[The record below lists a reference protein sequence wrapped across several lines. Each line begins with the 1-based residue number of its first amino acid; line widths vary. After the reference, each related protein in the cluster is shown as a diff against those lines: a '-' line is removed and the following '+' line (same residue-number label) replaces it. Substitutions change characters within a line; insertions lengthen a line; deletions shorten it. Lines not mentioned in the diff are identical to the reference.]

1 MYDDIHVSC
10 NPKESARYV
19 TAIRNTKQ
27 RALIK
32 DVLNDAGRPL
42 SASEVVKLARKK
54 SPNIG
59 TATVYRAINKLV
71 EDGFLVPVEI
81 PAEPS
86 RYEVAGLH
94 HHHHFY
100 CRKCKKVFDIDG
112 CPSDFTAFTPR
123 GFTLDAHEVIL
134 YGLCNLC
141 TSAS

>member
-1 MYDDIHVSC
+1 MMALSWFRNNVRDTCTV
-10 NPKESARYV
+10 A
-19 TAIRNTKQ
+19 TTRNTKQ

-32 DVLNDAGRPL
+32 EVLSDAGRPL

-54 SPNIG
+54 AAKIG

-86 RYEVAGLH
+86 RYEVSGLR

-100 CRKCKKVFDIDG
+100 CRTCKKVFDIDG
-112 CPSDFTAFTPR
+112 CPSDFTAFTPE
-123 GFTLDAHEVIL
+123 GFTLEAHEVIL
-134 YGLCNLC
+134 YGRCEHC
-141 TSAS
+141 TASG

>member
-1 MYDDIHVSC
+1 M
-10 NPKESARYV
+10 
-19 TAIRNTKQ
+19 AITRNTKQ

-32 DVLNDAGRPL
+32 EVLEEEGRPL
-42 SASEVVKLARKK
+42 SASEVAKLARAK
-54 SPNIG
+54 SEGIG
-59 TATVYRAINKLV
+59 TATVYRTINKLL

-100 CRKCKKVFDIDG
+100 CRKCKKVFDVEG
-112 CPSDFTAFTPR
+112 CPSDFSASTPE

-134 YGLCNLC
+134 YGRCAEC
-141 TSAS
+141 SAE

>member
-1 MYDDIHVSC
+1 MI
-10 NPKESARYV
+10 PKIIYRPERKTGVKVPA
-19 TAIRNTKQ
+19 TRNTKQ

-32 DVLNDAGRPL
+32 KVFEEAGRPL
-42 SASEVVKLARKK
+42 SASEVTKLARTK
-54 SPNIG
+54 SGNIG

-86 RYEVAGLH
+86 RYEVSGLH

-100 CRKCKKVFDIDG
+100 CRKCKKVFDVEG
-112 CPSDFTAFTPR
+112 CPSDFSAFTPK

-134 YGLCNLC
+134 YGRCADC
-141 TSAS
+141 PQS